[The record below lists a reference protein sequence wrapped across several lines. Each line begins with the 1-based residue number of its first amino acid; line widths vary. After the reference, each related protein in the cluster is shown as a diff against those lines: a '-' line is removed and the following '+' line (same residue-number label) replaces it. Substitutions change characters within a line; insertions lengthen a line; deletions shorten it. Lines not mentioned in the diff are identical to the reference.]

1 MVPCHKSIGPVG
13 IAWMEWTWPST
24 PLAFGAWLA
33 GAALK
38 MAMCETEERR
48 MTHPMSVCR
57 GSVLPQNAHE
67 DCTTPHVHVHVHVR
81 RMTAR
86 RLPDHDPALG
96 GRDTHEKRP
105 SWLVGG
111 LMDD

>member
-1 MVPCHKSIGPVG
+1 
-13 IAWMEWTWPST
+13 MEWTWSGS
-24 PLAFGAWLA
+24 PLEFGAWLA
-33 GAALK
+33 EAAPK

-48 MTHPMSVCR
+48 MTSHMSVCR

-67 DCTTPHVHVHVHVR
+67 DCTTPHVR

-86 RLPDHDPALG
+86 RLPDRDPALG
-96 GRDTHEKRP
+96 GRDSHEKRQ

>member
-1 MVPCHKSIGPVG
+1 
-13 IAWMEWTWPST
+13 
-24 PLAFGAWLA
+24 
-33 GAALK
+33 

-48 MTHPMSVCR
+48 MTHPMSVCT

-67 DCTTPHVHVHVHVR
+67 DCTTPHVR

-86 RLPDHDPALG
+86 RLPDRDPALG
-96 GRDTHEKRP
+96 GRARHQKGP
-105 SWLVGG
+105 SWLVSG